1 MQFIQRNSS
10 KYKGFTLIELMV
22 VVALVGIFATIAIPS
37 FLESFERKRLESLG
51 DNLNYFF
58 KLARSEAAK
67 KNRSV
72 DIYIN
77 KSSSSSWCI
86 GMSGDDVDNNGE
98 SDVCD
103 CTDSSKQCTVDEI
116 ERVISSSDYKDVSF
130 DSLTFT
136 DNKVSIEPTRGRSDA
151 GRMNFSVSSGSTAKD
166 LRIKRSTMGR
176 VIVCSP
182 SDTSLRFD
190 VCVD

>member
-72 DIYIN
+72 DLYIN

-86 GMSGDDVDNNGE
+86 GMSGDDDDNNGE

-103 CTDSSKQCTVDEI
+103 CTDSTKQCTVDDI

-130 DSLTFT
+130 DSLTFN
-136 DNKVSIEPTRGRSDA
+136 DNKVSITSTRGRSA
-151 GRMNFSVSSGSTAKD
+151 GGQMNFSVSSGSTAKD
-166 LRIKRSTMGR
+166 LRIIRNTMGR

-182 SDTSLRFD
+182 SDTSLRFNQ
-190 VCVD
+190 CS